1 MFKNILQE
9 IVDRTEGGVAS
20 VLMGFDGIAVESY
33 QGQESVFDAEDVAME
48 YSVVLG
54 QIKKAAEMLEI
65 GVTRE
70 VAIHAERMTTVI
82 RLLSDEYFI
91 AVVLKPQGNQGKA
104 RFLLRTSA
112 DKLLENLQ

>member
-20 VLMGFDGIAVESY
+20 VLMGFDGIAVDSY
-33 QGQESVFDAEDVAME
+33 QGDDSTFDAEDIGME

-70 VAIHAERMTTVI
+70 VAIYAERMTTVI

-112 DKLLENLQ
+112 DRLLENLQ

>member
-1 MFKNILQE
+1 MFKNILQD

-20 VLMGFDGIAVESY
+20 VLMGFDGIAVETY
-33 QGQESVFDAEDVAME
+33 QGTDSPFDAEDIGME

-70 VAIHAERMTTVI
+70 VAINAERMTTVI
-82 RLLSDEYFI
+82 RLLSEEYFI

-104 RFLLRTSA
+104 RFLMRTSA
-112 DKLLENLQ
+112 EKLLENLQ